1 MTSMLKRFLFIWV
14 TLAVAIGLTAW
25 LLPGVEINGGF
36 GSLLLIS
43 AVFGFVNAILGTIV
57 KLLTMP
63 LTVITLGLFALVVNA
78 LMLQITDWWLDRLD
92 VDGFLTSLFA
102 TVLIS
107 LFSTILQVVVLGR
120 GDENKD

>member
-1 MTSMLKRFLFIWV
+1 MLKRFLWIWLAV
-14 TLAVAIGLTAW
+14 AVAIGLTAL
-25 LLPGVEINGGF
+25 LLPGVDINGGF
-36 GSLLLIS
+36 GSLLLIA

-57 KLLTMP
+57 RLLAMP
-63 LTVITLGLFALVVNA
+63 LTIITLGLFALVVNA

-92 VDGFLTSLFA
+92 VDGFLTSLVA

-120 GDENKD
+120 DHDHEA

>member
-1 MTSMLKRFLFIWV
+1 MIKRFLLTWL

-25 LLPGVEINGGF
+25 LLPGVDIKGGF

-43 AVFGFVNAILGTIV
+43 AAFGLINAILGTIM

-63 LTVITLGLFALVVNA
+63 ITIMTLGLFALVVNA
-78 LMLQITDWWLDRLD
+78 LMLLITAWWLDRLE
-92 VDGFLTSLFA
+92 VDGFLTALFA

-107 LFSTILQVVVLGR
+107 LFSTVLQLVLGR
-120 GDENKD
+120 DDHKN

>member
-1 MTSMLKRFLFIWV
+1 MLKRFLWIWLA
-14 TLAVAIGLTAW
+14 LAVAIGLTTW
-25 LLPGVEINGGF
+25 LLPGMSINGGF
-36 GSLLLIS
+36 GSLLLIA

-107 LFSTILQVVVLGR
+107 LFSTVLQVIVLGR
-120 GDENKD
+120 DNDQD

>member
-1 MTSMLKRFLFIWV
+1 MLKRFLWIWLA
-14 TLAVAIGLTAW
+14 LAVAIGLTAW

-36 GSLLLIS
+36 GSLLLI
-43 AVFGFVNAILGTIV
+43 AAAFGLVNALLGTIV
-57 KLLTMP
+57 RLLTMP
-63 LTVITLGLFALVVNA
+63 LTVVTLGLFALVVNA

-92 VDGFLTSLFA
+92 VDGFFTALAA

-120 GDENKD
+120 GDDDKV

>member
-1 MTSMLKRFLFIWV
+1 MAGMLKRFLLIWLA
-14 TLAVAIGLTAW
+14 LAVAIGLTAW
-25 LLPGVEINGGF
+25 LLPGVEVNGGF

-43 AVFGFVNAILGTIV
+43 AVFGLVNALLGTIV

-63 LTVITLGLFALVVNA
+63 LTIVTLGLFALVVNA

-102 TVLIS
+102 TILIS
-107 LFSTILQVVVLGR
+107 LFSTVLQLVTLGR
-120 GDENKD
+120 DHGDKN

>member
-1 MTSMLKRFLFIWV
+1 MTSMLKRFLFIWL

-36 GSLLLIS
+36 GSLILIS

-63 LTVITLGLFALVVNA
+63 LTVMTLGLFALVVNA
-78 LMLQITDWWLDRLD
+78 LMLQITDWWLDKLD
-92 VDGFLTSLFA
+92 VDGFLTSLVA

-120 GDENKD
+120 GDDSQG

>member
-1 MTSMLKRFLFIWV
+1 MTGMLKRFLWIWLAV
-14 TLAVAIGLTAW
+14 AVAIGLTAW

-36 GSLLLIS
+36 GSLLIIA
-43 AVFGFVNAILGTIV
+43 AVFGLVNALLGTIV
-57 KLLTMP
+57 RLLTMP
-63 LTVITLGLFALVVNA
+63 LTIITLGLFALVVNA

-92 VDGFLTSLFA
+92 VDGFVTSLVA

-120 GDENKD
+120 GDDVKA